1 MTAILI
7 DPRTQLVRTVEPPAH
22 VTGVEVAGIGLL
34 VSDPMSV
41 MTPGIRPFYFE
52 PTGLMLGPVLIVD
65 PVVPIHVVQRMT
77 TWLAALMVINQAT
90 LIIPRSS

>member
-7 DPRTQLVRTVEPPAH
+7 DPRTKLVRTVAAPPS
-22 VTGVEVAGIGLL
+22 VVGLDVPGIGLV

-41 MTPGIRPFYFE
+41 LSPGIKPFFFE

-65 PVVPIHVVQRMT
+65 PVVPLHVVQQMT
-77 TWLAALMVINQAT
+77 TWVAALMVINQAT
-90 LIIPRSS
+90 LIIPRS